1 MSHLARLKTAARL
14 QADPGDATRHVTA
27 AKDDSLGTSPTTA
40 TRQLEGLHVW
50 VVEDDPEL
58 RDLLLDDLAWRG
70 ATVRGLGSAEA
81 LYRALLSGRCDI
93 VVLDVGLPG
102 EDGYAVASHLRASAS
117 TGIVMLTGRGDARDM
132 ALGLTQ
138 GADLYLVKPPDM
150 DVLAAGLHSL
160 RRRLPSAPLA
170 APAAA
175 PAATVRWQLSDDG
188 WTLHAPS
195 ATTLALTV
203 MERGVLQL
211 LFGAA
216 GAAVTREQLIAN
228 ITDTPWDFDPHRLDV
243 LVHRLRTRVR
253 SATGVE
259 LPIRALRGQGYLLTF

>member
-1 MSHLARLKTAARL
+1 MTRAGELAGL
-14 QADPGDATRHVTA
+14 Q
-27 AKDDSLGTSPTTA
+27 
-40 TRQLEGLHVW
+40 VW

-58 RDLLLDDLAWRG
+58 RALLLDDLAWRG

-81 LYRALLSGRCDI
+81 LYRALLSDRCDI

-117 TGIVMLTGRGDARDM
+117 IGIVMLTGRGGARDM
-132 ALGLTQ
+132 ALGLNQ

-160 RRRLPSAPLA
+160 RRRLPSASP

-175 PAATVRWQLSDDG
+175 TAALPRWRLADDD
-188 WTLHAPS
+188 WTLHAPT

-203 MERGVLQL
+203 MERGVLQR
-211 LFGAA
+211 LFDAP

-228 ITDTPWDFDPHRLDV
+228 LTDAPWDFDPHRLDV

-253 SATGVE
+253 GATGVE
-259 LPIRALRGQGYLLTF
+259 LPIRALRGQGYLLTV

>member
-1 MSHLARLKTAARL
+1 MTRAGELAGL
-14 QADPGDATRHVTA
+14 Q
-27 AKDDSLGTSPTTA
+27 
-40 TRQLEGLHVW
+40 VW

-58 RDLLLDDLAWRG
+58 RALLLDDLAWRG

-81 LYRALLSGRCDI
+81 LYRALLSDRCDI

-117 TGIVMLTGRGDARDM
+117 IGIVMLTGRGDARDM
-132 ALGLTQ
+132 ALGLNQ

-160 RRRLPSAPLA
+160 RRRLPTASPAPAIA
-170 APAAA
+170 APA
-175 PAATVRWQLSDDG
+175 PRWRLADDD
-188 WTLHAPS
+188 WTLHAPT
-195 ATTLALTV
+195 AATLALTV
-203 MERGVLQL
+203 MERGVLQR
-211 LFGAA
+211 LFEAA

-228 ITDTPWDFDPHRLDV
+228 LTDAPWDFDPHRLDV

-259 LPIRALRGQGYLLTF
+259 LPIRALRGQGYLLTV

>member
-1 MSHLARLKTAARL
+1 MRH
-14 QADPGDATRHVTA
+14 HVTA
-27 AKDDSLGTSPTTA
+27 AQDDRHGSVPTTA

-58 RDLLLDDLAWRG
+58 LALLLDDLAWRG

-117 TGIVMLTGRGDARDM
+117 IGIVMLTGRGDARDM
-132 ALGLTQ
+132 ARGLTQ
-138 GADLYLVKPPDM
+138 GADLYLVKPPEM
-150 DVLAAGLHSL
+150 DVLAAGLLSL
-160 RRRLPSAPLA
+160 RRRLPLA
-170 APAAA
+170 SAA
-175 PAATVRWQLSDDG
+175 PAATNDAPRWRVSADG

-195 ATTLALTV
+195 AATLELTV

-211 LFGAA
+211 LFEAA
-216 GAAVTREQLIAN
+216 GAAVTREALIAH

-243 LVHRLRTRVR
+243 LVHRLRARVR

-259 LPIRALRGQGYLLTF
+259 LPLRALRGQGYLLSL